1 MELKTTDE
9 PVITEEPAAAHGSR
23 REAIGALLDRLEKQL
38 LAAAEVKCTVADY
51 LRLLQ
56 LMKEMGDE
64 RPREIEIT
72 WVNSL
77 REERD
82 R

>member
-1 MELKTTDE
+1 MERRKTDE
-9 PVITEEPAAAHGSR
+9 PVSTEKPAAAHGSR
-23 REAIGALLDRLEKQL
+23 RAAIGVLLNRLEAQF
-38 LAAAEVKCTVADY
+38 LAQKEVKGSVADY

-72 WVNSL
+72 WVNSV
-77 REERD
+77 REEKGF
-82 R
+82 